1 MGLDV
6 FIKKVVY
13 GGYGLGEDRGR
24 KFLVRYAAPK
34 ELVEVEVLKEKK
46 DYVEATVK
54 NVKIG
59 STWRRTAPCKY
70 YTHCGGCQLQH
81 LDYEG
86 QLKVK
91 EEILL
96 ESLERIGKI
105 KVKSIDG
112 VLGSKKEFGY
122 RIKVQFKVR
131 DGGLGFFAWGT
142 NELVPIEECLLVH
155 PKINQLIPALKE
167 LVKSVK
173 DLQELHVTYSPDED
187 EFLLKLI
194 TVSPMET
201 EKLRRLK
208 EHILPKEVVCLG
220 NYTSLRGK
228 LIKRVAIG
236 REFSFFR
243 LGKFRLRV
251 SNDSFF
257 QINHTLYE
265 DFPKL
270 VVEGERVK
278 RVLELH
284 SGVGFFSFWMAQ
296 CCEYLFGSDANQSA
310 VKDAVYNAKLNQVS
324 NVSFAHERAFETLKN
339 HAGEAIDLLVLDPP
353 REGLSEGEA
362 KLIVQNKPKRIIYVS
377 CNPTTLARDLK
388 VLASG
393 GYKIETIRLVD
404 NFPQTYHVEA
414 IAKLKL
420 L

>member
-1 MGLDV
+1 MGLDI
-6 FIKKVVY
+6 FIKKLVY
-13 GGYGLGEDRGR
+13 GGYGLGEDRGK

-34 ELVEVEVLKEKK
+34 ELVEVEILKEKK
-46 DYVEATVK
+46 DYTEATVK
-54 NVKIG
+54 NIKIG

-70 YTHCGGCQLQH
+70 YTHCGGCQIQH

-112 VLGSKKEFGY
+112 VLKSKKEFGY
-122 RIKVQFKVR
+122 RIKVQLKAK
-131 DGGLGFFAWGT
+131 DGNLGFFSWGS
-142 NELVPIEECLLVH
+142 NELVSVEECLLVH
-155 PKINQLIPALKE
+155 PRINQLIPALRETAKQ
-167 LVKSVK
+167 VK
-173 DLQELHVTYSPDED
+173 DLQEVHVFYSPDED

-194 TVSPMET
+194 TVSSMEG
-201 EKLRRLK
+201 EKLRKLK
-208 EHILPKEVVCLG
+208 EHVMPEEVVGLG

-228 LIKRVAIG
+228 LIKRSVVG
-236 REFSFFR
+236 REFSFFNS
-243 LGKFRLRV
+243 GQFRLRV

-257 QINHTLYE
+257 QINYTLYE
-265 DFPKL
+265 DFPKA

-284 SGVGFFSFWMAQ
+284 SGVGFFSLWMAQ
-296 CCEYLFGSDANQSA
+296 NCEYIFGSDANQSA
-310 VKDAVYNAKLNQVS
+310 VKDAIYNAKLNQVS

-339 HAGEAIDLLVLDPP
+339 HAGEIIDLLLLDPP

-388 VLASG
+388 VLVSG
-393 GYKIETIRLVD
+393 GYKIETIKLVD

-414 IAKLKL
+414 IVKLQL
-420 L
+420 